1 MDPLTGL
8 RDYTTRG
15 EVERIS
21 RLPGSPDEFLF
32 GDEYRFPCT
41 IETAYRAKQGGLY
54 TLESLVFFL
63 NNSHLKHT
71 DYLQQ
76 ARANRLQIVSLPD
89 RKPLLDYLQGKINST
104 DAIQPVLKPA
114 IEEYRPEDPGLFNKR
129 PRAETDGK
137 GSPENQINAENH
149 PGIDWIVLIRVLE
162 KPLKDREA
170 ILECR
175 NKNFQHVI
183 AMANKRDEERNVAE
197 KENLQTPNRGIKRA
211 FEEKGFGKNLGIDI
225 GGKYSKQKDGLKGNS
240 RLSSALNTGLKCN
253 SSSVGEGVPIILVPS
268 AFQTLLNMYN
278 VKEFLEDGVYH
289 APDAKVKEMPKKPEC
304 ITIQRKSGRDRA
316 GFTFEVRDK
325 PSALSPNDWSRVVAV
340 FVLGK
345 EWQFKDWPFKDHAE
359 IFNKILGFY
368 IRFEDDSVESAKSVR
383 QWNVKIISISKH
395 KRHQDKPAAM
405 EIWDKLDEYMRARRS
420 SSTF

>member
-1 MDPLTGL
+1 MDPLTVL
-8 RDYTTRG
+8 REYTTRG

-21 RLPGSPDEFLF
+21 RLPGSPDEILF

-41 IETAYRAKQGGLY
+41 IETAYRAKQGGFY
-54 TLESLVFFL
+54 TLESLFFFI
-63 NNSHLKHT
+63 NNSHLKHI

-76 ARANRLQIVSLPD
+76 ARAHRLQIVSLPD
-89 RKPLLDYLQGKINST
+89 RKPLLDYLQGKISSS

-114 IEEYRPEDPGLFNKR
+114 VEEYRPEDPGLFNKR
-129 PRAETDGK
+129 LKAEADGN
-137 GSPENQINAENH
+137 GSLENQISAEGH
-149 PGIDWIVLIRVLE
+149 RGIDWIMLIRVLE

-170 ILECR
+170 LLECR

-183 AMANKRDEERNVAE
+183 AIANKREDEKKGAE
-197 KENLQTPNRGIKRA
+197 KENLRTPNRGIKRPL
-211 FEEKGFGKNLGIDI
+211 EGKRFGKDLGIDI
-225 GGKYSKQKDGLKGNS
+225 GGEFSIQKDGLKGNS
-240 RLSSALNTGLKCN
+240 RLSSALNACIKPN

-278 VKEFLEDGVYH
+278 VKEFLEDGVYY

-304 ITIQRKSGRDRA
+304 ITIQRKSGRDRT

-325 PSALSPNDWSRVVAV
+325 PSALSLNDWSRVVAV

-405 EIWDKLDEYMRARRS
+405 EIWDKLDEYMRARKS
-420 SSTF
+420 NSIF

>member
-1 MDPLTGL
+1 MDPLTVL

-15 EVERIS
+15 EVETIS

-41 IETAYRAKQGGLY
+41 TETAYRAKQGGFY
-54 TLESLVFFL
+54 TLESLLFFI
-63 NNSHLKHT
+63 NNSHLKHI

-76 ARANRLQIVSLPD
+76 ARAQRLQIVSLPD
-89 RKPLLDYLQGKINST
+89 RKPLLDYLQGRINST

-114 IEEYRPEDPGLFNKR
+114 VEEYRPEDPGLFNER
-129 PRAETDGK
+129 LRAEADGN
-137 GSPENQINAENH
+137 GSLGNQNSAENH
-149 PGIDWIVLIRVLE
+149 RGIDWIMLIRVLE

-170 ILECR
+170 LLECR

-183 AMANKRDEERNVAE
+183 AIANKREDEKKGAE
-197 KENLQTPNRGIKRA
+197 KENSRTPIRGTKRP
-211 FEEKGFGKNLGIDI
+211 FEEIGFGKDL
-225 GGKYSKQKDGLKGNS
+225 GGKFSMQKDGLKGNS
-240 RLSSALNTGLKCN
+240 RLSLALNTGIKYN
-253 SSSVGEGVPIILVPS
+253 SSSAGEGVPIILVPS

-278 VKEFLEDGVYH
+278 VKDFLEDGVYY

-304 ITIQRKSGRDRA
+304 ITIHRKSGRDRT

-359 IFNKILGFY
+359 IFNKIVGFY
-368 IRFEDDSVESAKSVR
+368 IRFEDDSVESAKSAR

-395 KRHQDKPAAM
+395 KRHQDKAAAM
-405 EIWDKLDEYMRARRS
+405 EIWDKLDEYMRARKS
-420 SSTF
+420 NSTF